1 MPSDLR
7 MTLKIESA
15 FDGKTATL
23 RLSGRIEEDH
33 LAAIQEE
40 VRRYHPR
47 LAFDLG
53 EATLVDREVV
63 RFLAEREVEGVELV
77 DCPRYIREWIARER
91 SREFPTNPVERRTS
105 CDPDQ

>member
-1 MPSDLR
+1 

-15 FDGKTATL
+15 FDGKAVTV

-33 LAAIQEE
+33 LDAIQEE

-47 LAFDLG
+47 LTFNLG

-63 RFLAEREVEGVELV
+63 RFLAAQEAEGVELI
-77 DCPRYIREWIARER
+77 DCPRYIREWIAREC
-91 SREFPTNPVERRTS
+91 SQKCSFNPTEKENES
-105 CDPDQ
+105 

>member
-1 MPSDLR
+1 MAQRVHSDLR

-23 RLSGRIEEDH
+23 RPSGRIEEDH
-33 LAAIQEE
+33 LAAIRAE

-91 SREFPTNPVERRTS
+91 SQECSFNPTKKEN
-105 CDPDQ
+105 

>member
-1 MPSDLR
+1 

-15 FDGKTATL
+15 FDGKAVTV

-33 LAAIQEE
+33 IAEIQAEI
-40 VRRYHPR
+40 RRYHPR

-63 RFLAEREVEGVELV
+63 CFLAAQEMDGVELV
-77 DCPRYIREWIARER
+77 GCPRYIREWIARER
-91 SREFPTNPVERRTS
+91 SQQCSFNPEEKES
-105 CDPDQ
+105 EP

>member
-1 MPSDLR
+1 VPSDLG

-91 SREFPTNPVERRTS
+91 SREFPTNP
-105 CDPDQ
+105 

>member
-1 MPSDLR
+1 

-15 FDGKTATL
+15 FDGKAVTV

-33 LAAIQEE
+33 LAAIQAE

-47 LAFDLG
+47 LAFNLG

-63 RFLAEREVEGVELV
+63 RFLAAQEVEGVELL
-77 DCPRYIREWIARER
+77 DCPRYIRQWIACER
-91 SREFPTNPVERRTS
+91 THECLFNPTEEENLS
-105 CDPDQ
+105 

>member
-1 MPSDLR
+1 

-40 VRRYHPR
+40 IRRYHPR
-47 LAFDLG
+47 LAFDLS

-63 RFLAEREVEGVELV
+63 CFLAAQEVEGVELIE
-77 DCPRYIREWIARER
+77 CPRYIREWIARER
-91 SREFPTNPVERRTS
+91 SQKCSFNPTEKETEL
-105 CDPDQ
+105 

>member
-1 MPSDLR
+1 VPSDLR

-47 LAFDLG
+47 LAFNLS

-63 RFLAEREVEGVELV
+63 RFLAEREVEGVELL

-91 SREFPTNPVERRTS
+91 SQDCSCNPVDKENE
-105 CDPDQ
+105 P

>member
-1 MPSDLR
+1 

-15 FDGKTATL
+15 FDGKTALL

-33 LAAIQEE
+33 IAAIEAE
-40 VRRYHPR
+40 VRRFRPHFV
-47 LAFDLG
+47 FDLG

-63 RFLAEREVEGVELV
+63 RFLAAREVEGVELL

-91 SREFPTNPVERRTS
+91 SQECSFNPTRKENQS
-105 CDPDQ
+105 

>member
-1 MPSDLR
+1 

-33 LAAIQEE
+33 LAAIQDEIK
-40 VRRYHPR
+40 RYHPR

-63 RFLAEREVEGVELV
+63 RFLAAQEVEGVELLE
-77 DCPRYIREWIARER
+77 CPRYIREWIARER
-91 SREFPTNPVERRTS
+91 SQQCSFNPVEKENE
-105 CDPDQ
+105 P

>member
-1 MPSDLR
+1 MARRVRSDLR

-33 LAAIQEE
+33 LAAIQAE

-47 LAFDLG
+47 LTFNLG

-63 RFLAEREVEGVELV
+63 RFLAAREVEGVELL

-91 SREFPTNPVERRTS
+91 SQECSFNPTEKEN
-105 CDPDQ
+105 

>member
-1 MPSDLR
+1 

-63 RFLAEREVEGVELV
+63 RFLAAQEVEGVELI
-77 DCPRYIREWIARER
+77 DCPRYIREWIAREQ
-91 SREFPTNPVERRTS
+91 SQEFPTNPTDKEN
-105 CDPDQ
+105 

>member
-1 MPSDLR
+1 
-7 MTLKIESA
+7 MTLKIESG

-47 LAFDLG
+47 LAFNLG

-63 RFLAEREVEGVELV
+63 RFLAEREVEGVELI

-91 SREFPTNPVERRTS
+91 SREFPTKPVDKENEL
-105 CDPDQ
+105 

>member
-1 MPSDLR
+1 

-15 FDGKTATL
+15 FDGRAATL

-40 VRRYHPR
+40 VRRYRPH
-47 LAFDLG
+47 LVFNLG

-63 RFLAEREVEGVELV
+63 RFLAAREVEGVELI

-91 SREFPTNPVERRTS
+91 SQEFPTNPVEQENE
-105 CDPDQ
+105 P

>member
-1 MPSDLR
+1 

-40 VRRYHPR
+40 IRRYHPR
-47 LAFDLG
+47 LAFNLG
-53 EATLVDREVV
+53 EATLVDGEVV
-63 RFLAEREVEGVELV
+63 RFLAEREMEGVELV

-91 SREFPTNPVERRTS
+91 SQDCSFNPVEKENE
-105 CDPDQ
+105 P

>member
-1 MPSDLR
+1 MLSVSC

-91 SREFPTNPVERRTS
+91 SREFPTNP
-105 CDPDQ
+105 

>member
-1 MPSDLR
+1 MPTVSR

-15 FDGKTATL
+15 FDGKAATL

-47 LAFDLG
+47 LAFNLG

-63 RFLAEREVEGVELV
+63 CFLAAQEAEGVELV
-77 DCPRYIREWIARER
+77 ECPRYIREWIAEER
-91 SREFPTNPVERRTS
+91 SREFPPNPVEKENEL
-105 CDPDQ
+105 

>member
-1 MPSDLR
+1 

-33 LAAIQEE
+33 LAAIQDE
-40 VRRYHPR
+40 VKRYHPR

-63 RFLAEREVEGVELV
+63 RFLAAQEVEGVELL

-91 SREFPTNPVERRTS
+91 CQEFPTKPVDKENE
-105 CDPDQ
+105 P

>member
-1 MPSDLR
+1 

-15 FDGKTATL
+15 FVGKTATL

-63 RFLAEREVEGVELV
+63 RFLAAQEVEGVELL

-91 SREFPTNPVERRTS
+91 SQECSFKPTEKEN
-105 CDPDQ
+105 

>member
-1 MPSDLR
+1 MARRVPCVSR

-33 LAAIQEE
+33 LAEIQAE

-47 LAFDLG
+47 LAFNLG
-53 EATLVDREVV
+53 EATLVDREGV
-63 RFLAEREVEGVELV
+63 RFLAEQEGEGVVLL

-91 SREFPTNPVERRTS
+91 SQEFPINPTGKEN
-105 CDPDQ
+105 

>member
-1 MPSDLR
+1 VPCSVR

-15 FDGKTATL
+15 FDGKAATL

-40 VRRYHPR
+40 VRRYRPH
-47 LAFDLG
+47 LVFNLG

-63 RFLAEREVEGVELV
+63 RFLAEREMEGVELV
-77 DCPRYIREWIARER
+77 ECPRYIREWIARER
-91 SREFPTNPVERRTS
+91 SQEFPTNPIGKENES
-105 CDPDQ
+105 

>member
-1 MPSDLR
+1 

-33 LAAIQEE
+33 IAEIQAEI
-40 VRRYHPR
+40 RRYCPR
-47 LAFDLG
+47 LAFNLG

-63 RFLAEREVEGVELV
+63 CFLAAQEEEGVELL

-91 SREFPTNPVERRTS
+91 IQGCSFNPTKKENQS
-105 CDPDQ
+105 